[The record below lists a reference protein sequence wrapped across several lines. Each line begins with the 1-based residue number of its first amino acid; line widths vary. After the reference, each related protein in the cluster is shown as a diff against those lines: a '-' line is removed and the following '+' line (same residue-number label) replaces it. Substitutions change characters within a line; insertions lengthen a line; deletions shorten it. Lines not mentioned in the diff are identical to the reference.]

1 MRKDRYYT
9 LTFPSTHDAMTAE
22 RALRD
27 QLPLAVMPT
36 LRQISASC
44 GISLRI
50 EEADW
55 PRLGEIVWDSSRCK
69 AYHVGETVEPVPCPA
84 GKT

>member
-1 MRKDRYYT
+1 MRKSCYYM
-9 LTFPSTHDAMTAE
+9 LTFPTTHDAMAAE
-22 RALRD
+22 KALSP

-36 LRQISASC
+36 LRQVSASC

-55 PRLGEIVWDSSRCK
+55 PRLETLSWDRSRCTP
-69 AYHVGETVEPVPCPA
+69 YHVGECVE
-84 GKT
+84 KLSWS